1 MPNYRKKYMNME
13 TDRAVKKW
21 LEERAITEVEIFVPD
36 LTGVM
41 RGKII
46 PCEKFI
52 QSSVRLPESA
62 LAQTVTGDWGE
73 QEEYLDDADGDM
85 ELRPDIDG
93 CFVVPWAPEPTG
105 QIICDCISKKGG
117 LIRYAPRSLLK
128 RVLRFF
134 HREGWQPIVAPELE
148 FYLAARDNNPDNPL
162 LPPSGRTGRP
172 EFSRQPFNIDAVNE
186 FEPVINNIYKFAE
199 AQGLAVDTLTHEEGV
214 AQFEINFKHG
224 DALVMADQ
232 VLMFKRCVRE
242 AAVRHNIVAT
252 FMAKPV
258 ESQPGSSMHIHQSV
272 ISRSSGDNLF
282 AAGDGVMS
290 TMFKHYIGGLQ
301 KFLPDITALLIPN
314 INSFRRINIPWP
326 TANNQWGVNNRTV
339 GLRVP
344 DVAEGAS
351 MRVENRISGS
361 DANPYI
367 AIAASLLAG
376 FVGVK
381 EKIQPT
387 SMVSGGAWELKRG
400 IPLTLE
406 EALDRLQNSKMV
418 RERLSNRFVDIYVA
432 CKRTELEN
440 YRHVVTAWERKFLL
454 DI

>member
-1 MPNYRKKYMNME
+1 
-13 TDRAVKKW
+13 
-21 LEERAITEVEIFVPD
+21 
-36 LTGVM
+36 
-41 RGKII
+41 
-46 PCEKFI
+46 
-52 QSSVRLPESA
+52 
-62 LAQTVTGDWGE
+62 
-73 QEEYLDDADGDM
+73 
-85 ELRPDIDG
+85 
-93 CFVVPWAPEPTG
+93 
-105 QIICDCISKKGG
+105 
-117 LIRYAPRSLLK
+117 
-128 RVLRFF
+128 
-134 HREGWQPIVAPELE
+134 
-148 FYLAARDNNPDNPL
+148 
-162 LPPSGRTGRP
+162 
-172 EFSRQPFNIDAVNE
+172 
-186 FEPVINNIYKFAE
+186 
-199 AQGLAVDTLTHEEGV
+199 
-214 AQFEINFKHG
+214 
-224 DALVMADQ
+224 DQ

-282 AAGDGVMS
+282 AVGDGVMS

-344 DVAEGAS
+344 DLAEGVS

-387 SMVSGGAWELKRG
+387 SMVNGGAWELKRG

-406 EALDRLQNSKMV
+406 EALDRLQNSKVV